1 MSKDKNTLLISREV
15 LNMTKIEMKRNAKLL
30 FYTVLREKFC
40 DMKKRGADMELDIE
54 NDVAL
59 QDEIEIPVTITL
71 FHLKKIIKGNKTFK
85 EMLNVIDEVN
95 KQFTLRDS
103 KNRIAGW
110 IMMFRKI
117 IPDYETKTVDFY
129 LLEEA
134 VEYFKCNNFG
144 KIEMNEMYK
153 IKSEYG
159 VRMYEF
165 ICAHY
170 NKNGKEYNAMKIDA
184 FKKYFDIPNHY
195 RQCNIDQK
203 VLTPALREINNNT
216 RFQVGYKKLKNGKN
230 KREVT
235 HIYLDIKET
244 A

>member
-1 MSKDKNTLLISREV
+1 MKKNKNTLLISREV
-15 LNMTKIEMKRNAKLL
+15 LNMAKIEMKRSAKLL

-59 QDEIEIPVTITL
+59 QDEIDIPVTITYK
-71 FHLKKIIKGNKTFK
+71 HLKKIIKGNRSF
-85 EMLNVIDEVN
+85 EDMLIAVEEIN

-110 IMMFRKI
+110 VYMFERADVNHEDKTI
-117 IPDYETKTVDFY
+117 DFTLTKSAARY
-129 LLEEA
+129 
-134 VEYFKCNNFG
+134 YKCENFG
-144 KIEMNEMYK
+144 KIELNEMYK
-153 IKSEYG
+153 IKTIYG
-159 VRMYEF
+159 IRLYEF

-170 NKNGKEYNAMKIDA
+170 NKSSNEHMAMKINE
-184 FKKYFDIPNHY
+184 FRKYFNIPKDY
-195 RQCNIDQK
+195 KQGNIDQK
-203 VLTPALREINNNT
+203 MLKPALREINNNT
-216 RFQVGYKKLKNGKN
+216 RFKVEYKKLKNGTN
-230 KREVT
+230 KRVVT